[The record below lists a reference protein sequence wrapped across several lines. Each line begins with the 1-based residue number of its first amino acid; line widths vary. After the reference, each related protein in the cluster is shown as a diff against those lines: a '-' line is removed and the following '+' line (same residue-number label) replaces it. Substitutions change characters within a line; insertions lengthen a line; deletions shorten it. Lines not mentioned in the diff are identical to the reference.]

1 MTLRMRHVA
10 LLIAF
15 ALPSSRLSA
24 NENEAVKCAV
34 NQERVWV
41 YDSPTTF
48 NVAAKLKCGEGVT
61 LLARENGFVRIRTAS
76 GTEGYVL
83 EENLPK
89 TVPVRAPAPTSNS
102 TSQPPLGGAAR
113 GATAAR
119 TPSSP
124 SNAEA
129 NAANAEHPVTASK
142 TSSSTAE
149 TKATSAKASATA
161 KADVSAAAPGSKNVA
176 SPADAAAKPVSAHA
190 ARATASSHA
199 KTKKTAK
206 TSRTATTTTASKST
220 TKSPA
225 TAAARPAGG
234 TVAHA
239 AAPTPARAGQSKSAS
254 PEVHASDVVVA
265 DAPATTPA
273 AKPAVV
279 RNASDDS
286 SDEEGDDNSYLIR
299 PKSDSEDPA
308 CRFYFSGYGL
318 SPGQF
323 KWVVD
328 NRKKR
333 FPAVCPAATPAMVDY
348 VIIFTHDV
356 EFFNYTMPT
365 PVHTEAGGFSDWNPL
380 VLYDMNVVPRSDI
393 DKSKHEY
400 VWVFHVK
407 RGTYDPAKF
416 SPHRRFQFTKIES
429 RYSRT
434 VEDAFEYIE
443 TQSVN
448 R

>member
-1 MTLRMRHVA
+1 MTLGLRHVA

-15 ALPSSRLSA
+15 VLPLSRLLA
-24 NENEAVKCAV
+24 NENEAVKCSV

-41 YDSPTTF
+41 YDSLTTF
-48 NVAAKLKCGEGVT
+48 NVAAKLKCGETVALRG
-61 LLARENGFVRIRTAS
+61 RENGFVKVRTAN

-89 TVPVRAPAPTSNS
+89 AVPVQAPAATPNPP
-102 TSQPPLGGAAR
+102 SQPPVGSAAR
-113 GATAAR
+113 RATAAP
-119 TPSSP
+119 TPASRST
-124 SNAEA
+124 AEA
-129 NAANAEHPVTASK
+129 NAANAEPPVTASR
-142 TSSSTAE
+142 TSSTAE
-149 TKATSAKASATA
+149 PKATSANASATA
-161 KADVSAAAPGSKNVA
+161 TAEASAATRGSKNVA
-176 SPADAAAKPVSAHA
+176 SPADAATKPVRAHA
-190 ARATASSHA
+190 ATASSHA
-199 KTKKTAK
+199 KSRKKAK
-206 TSRTATTTTASKST
+206 TSSTATSTTAGKST
-220 TKSPA
+220 TKTPVTASARPEGGATAHAPAPPSTPAGQLKVSSPA
-225 TAAARPAGG
+225 
-234 TVAHA
+234 
-239 AAPTPARAGQSKSAS
+239 
-254 PEVHASDVVVA
+254 VHAREDDLA
-265 DAPATTPA
+265 NAPATTPT
-273 AKPAVV
+273 AKPAAV

-299 PKSDSEDPA
+299 PKSESEDPA

-333 FPAVCPAATPAMVDY
+333 FPAVCPAATPGMVDY

-380 VLYDMNVVPRSDI
+380 VLFDMNGVPRSEI